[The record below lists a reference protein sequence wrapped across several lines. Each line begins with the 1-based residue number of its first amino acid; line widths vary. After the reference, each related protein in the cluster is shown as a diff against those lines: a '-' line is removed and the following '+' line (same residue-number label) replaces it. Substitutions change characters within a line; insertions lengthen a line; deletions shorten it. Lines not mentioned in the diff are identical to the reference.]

1 MEGPMYRKKQRE
13 QGEFESFYLA
23 FGGNLR
29 SDNRW
34 VRLAKLVPWE
44 EIERRYAGLFSE
56 TRGAPAI
63 SAREAVAS
71 LIIKE
76 KLGLT
81 DEKTV
86 EQIRENPYLQY
97 LLGWEAYRDEQPF
110 DSSMAGH
117 NG

>member
-1 MEGPMYRKKQRE
+1 MYRKRQRE
-13 QGEFESFYLA
+13 QVEFENFHLA
-23 FGGNLR
+23 FGGKLR

-34 VRLAKLVPWE
+34 VRLAKLIPWD
-44 EIERRYAGLFSE
+44 EIEKRYAELFSE

-81 DEKTV
+81 DEETV
-86 EQIRENPYLQY
+86 EQIRENPYAQY
-97 LLGWEAYRDEQPF
+97 LLG
-110 DSSMAGH
+110 
-117 NG
+117 